1 MAKSNM
7 KPPSKIIRFR
17 RKDGT
22 YLYVRSTTTVGR
34 IEHYKKKGGSNIK
47 RERLGKI
54 LQERKNAVNVPIFD
68 SEPIAGVPNVVRKKI
83 DF

>member
-22 YLYVRSTTTVGR
+22 YLYVRSTTTGGR

-47 RERLGKI
+47 RQRLEKI
-54 LQERKNAVNVPIFD
+54 LQERKNAGNVPIFD
-68 SEPIAGVPNVVRKKI
+68 PESITSVPKVVRKKI